1 MAEHAAREPAWGG
14 GGALLHAVTLLK
26 LHQARTRAHMA
37 YHNQAGPRMS
47 LT

>member
-14 GGALLHAVTLLK
+14 ASLHAVTLLK